1 MKAAEDALA
10 DSDYIYA
17 AMLAKLAVS
26 HGAGVRAYLI
36 LGQSKYQLKSYTE
49 AQRAYKAALDLDPD
63 NSAALLGLRAINM
76 RTSSEK

>member
-1 MKAAEDALA
+1 
-10 DSDYIYA
+10 
-17 AMLAKLAVS
+17 
-26 HGAGVRAYLI
+26 VRAYLI